1 MLVRKHLLQF
11 NDLILSLNMSY
22 LNVLSTSHPLNL
34 HLIVVKV
41 FVCRSDPRSYV
52 SGAYAGCVAQG
63 KVVKSVA
70 TETSS

>member
-22 LNVLSTSHPLNL
+22 LNVLCTTHPLNL

-41 FVCRSDPRSYV
+41 FVCQSDPRSYV
-52 SGAYAGCVAQG
+52 IGGLCWLRSPRQIGQTCSY
-63 KVVKSVA
+63 
-70 TETSS
+70 

>member
-1 MLVRKHLLQF
+1 
-11 NDLILSLNMSY
+11 MSY
-22 LNVLSTSHPLNL
+22 LNVLCTTHPLNL

-52 SGAYAGCVAQG
+52 IGAYAGCVAQG
-63 KVVKSVA
+63 KLVKPVA